1 MGEKG
6 QLAKRYFQEGYNCAQ
21 AVAMVFSE
29 DTGFDK
35 ASLAKMTVGFG
46 GGMGRM
52 REVCGAFSGIAL
64 IISLKYGSSLPNND
78 NKKEVYKII
87 QELAQE
93 FKNQNGSI
101 VCRELLGLSKNENGG
116 SPEKRTS
123 EYYKK
128 RPCADIVAG
137 AADVL
142 DSYLK
147 AHSNK

>member
-1 MGEKG
+1 MSEKG
-6 QLAKRYFQEGYNCAQ
+6 QLAKKYFEEGYNCSQ
-21 AVAMVFSE
+21 AVAMAFS
-29 DTGFDK
+29 DNIGFDK

-64 IISLKYGSSLPNND
+64 VISLKYGSDLPNND

-87 QELAQE
+87 QELAQQ

-116 SPEKRTS
+116 TPEKRTP

-128 RPCADIVAG
+128 RPCADIVAE
-137 AADVL
+137 AANIL
-142 DSYLK
+142 DDYFK
-147 AHSNK
+147 NHNN